1 MERAEQIDPPLR
13 TRELARMNEILTE
26 LLKNSPIAA
35 AMIIVVWLFLDAN
48 KKQEL
53 TRIENAKALENKR
66 ETHEKEMN
74 TMWGRVIKQMMQKND
89 INSEAIMTR
98 LEDHEK
104 AMHERYDKFQITKD
118 LLDAAKEIITKQD
131 KK

>member
-1 MERAEQIDPPLR
+1 
-13 TRELARMNEILTE
+13 MNELLTE

-35 AMIIVVWLFLDAN
+35 ALIIVVWLFLDAI
-48 KKQEL
+48 KKQDAI
-53 TRIENAKALENKR
+53 RIENAKALEAKR
-66 ETHEKEMN
+66 EAHEKDMN
-74 TMWGRVIKQMMQKND
+74 AMWGRVIKQMMHQND